1 MYDESYQ
8 EMAPRHKS
16 VAVIGTGPSG
26 VSAVKALHE
35 ERIFDK
41 IRVFE
46 RRDRPG
52 GTWHYDP
59 LPDPFSTCLTGQ
71 RKREIPTRFPHLGE
85 LGEEDTTI
93 RTAVYDSLDSNVGA
107 QVMAFTHTPFPTTN
121 SALSIERYGREN
133 PTRPFRV
140 VSAYLEDLFKDYYHL
155 ASFNTAVEKVDKVG
169 DKWVLTLRRS
179 DQLRRG
185 QPHEYWWQE
194 RFDAV
199 VIASGHYNIPTVP
212 QVPGLHA
219 ASKTYPEKFEHSK
232 AYRSQDDYVDK
243 KVVVVG
249 GNVSAADIVSD
260 IQGTVRGPLYLSQRG
275 KNEALQ
281 AAWDLPNV
289 LVKATIKSI
298 ETTTIGVNVE
308 FTDGSH
314 VDEIDKVI
322 FATGYRLSYP
332 FLNPDPV
339 TPNNRLAGFYQHLF
353 KIGDPSLTVVGQVK
367 AGISFRVYEYQA
379 VAVARYFAGREAKPL
394 PPLQEQDLWE
404 TKRLEF
410 KGPSTN
416 FHEIKPDWKEY
427 FDFLVDLAGP
437 PASGSDAHELPRW
450 DDQWAQIAFRV
461 LLMKDKYWKNAG
473 TAAKE
478 AQEAQIRAKL

>member
-1 MYDESYQ
+1 
-8 EMAPRHKS
+8 MAPRYKS

-26 VSAVKALHE
+26 ISAVKALSE

-59 LPDPFSTCLTGQ
+59 VPDPFSTCLTGPC
-71 RKREIPTRFPHLGE
+71 KRERPTRFPHLQE

-107 QVMAFTHTPFPTTN
+107 KVMAFTHTPFPTTN

-140 VSAYLEDLFKDYYHL
+140 VSGYLEDLFQDYHHL
-155 ASFNTAVEKVDKVG
+155 TSFNTTVENVDKIG
-169 DKWVLTLRRS
+169 DGWVLTLRRS

-194 RFDAV
+194 KFDAV
-199 VIASGHYNIPTVP
+199 VIASGHYSIPTVP

-219 ASKTYPEKFEHSK
+219 AFEAYPEKFEHSK
-232 AYRSQDDYVDK
+232 AYRSPNNYVDK
-243 KVVVVG
+243 KVVIVG

-260 IQGTVRGPLYLSQRG
+260 IQATAQGPLYLSQRG
-275 KNEALQ
+275 RNEALE

-289 LVKATIKSI
+289 LVKPTIKNI
-298 ETTTIGVNVE
+298 EKGSNGINVE
-308 FTDGSH
+308 FTDSSK
-314 VDEIDKVI
+314 VNEIDKII
-322 FATGYRLSYP
+322 FATGYRVSYP
-332 FLNPDPV
+332 FLSPDPV
-339 TPNNRLAGFYQHLF
+339 TPNNRLAGFYQHVF

-367 AGISFRVYEYQA
+367 AGISFRVFEYQA
-379 VAVARYFAGREAKPL
+379 VAVARYFAGREVKPL
-394 PPLQEQDLWE
+394 PPPQEQDLWE
-404 TKRLEF
+404 TRRLEL

-416 FHEIKPDWKEY
+416 FHEIKNEWKEY

-437 PASGSDAHELPRW
+437 PAPGTDSYELPRW
-450 DDQWAQIAFRV
+450 DNQWAEVGFQV
-461 LLMKDKYWKNAG
+461 LLLKDKYWKNVRQVADE
-473 TAAKE
+473 T
-478 AQEAQIRAKL
+478 QIRAKL